1 MWIWWFLIKFLS
13 IDNCW
18 DFKLSDCFSLVILW
32 RMGLFWRLF
41 GIDIGMKVF
50 RLVVDIFNFV
60 VICLFFLFSNVV
72 CVDNFVMWE
81 SKVCNLI
88 VVCCFNVLMFFCC
101 LLILVCVKWICV
113 IFFDIDFVEW
123 FDISI
128 KIDESIVVF
137 ISVWIL
143 ILCL

>member
-128 KIDESIVVF
+128 KIDESMVVF